1 MQESR
6 VTDPETPT
14 EGRRATSADVA
25 RASGVSRATVS
36 YVLNDVPGKSIS
48 AATRTLVLETA
59 QRLGHIPYAPAR
71 SLRLGRSNIVL
82 ALVRDFAIGY
92 VANNV
97 LRRLD
102 LALAEHGYV
111 LLAHRYDG
119 DLRPMTELWGLVS
132 PALVVA
138 MGGLALPDEEAI
150 GLARTKVVRA
160 HNLMDNERIGRMQA
174 AHLAS
179 RGHRR
184 LGYAFP
190 ADPAVELIARERLTG
205 VRAGCEELGLP
216 EPSVQVVDTARPE
229 TIYAALDAWAHEDAA
244 VSAVCAHNDEI
255 AILLTAALTK
265 RGLQVG
271 RDLALIGVDDIPAAR
286 ISMTTVRIDAV
297 GWAQA
302 VAEEVLAQL
311 GDRPIVRDAEDFLE
325 LIVRDSA

>member
-1 MQESR
+1 M
-6 VTDPETPT
+6 T
-14 EGRRATSADVA
+14 EPDTAAPIPGRRATSADVA

-48 AATRTLVLETA
+48 AATRQLVLDTA

-71 SLRLGRSNIVL
+71 SLRSGRSNIVL

-132 PALVVA
+132 PALVVT
-138 MGGLALPDEEAI
+138 MGGLALSDEEAI
-150 GLARTKVVRA
+150 ALAQTKLVRA
-160 HNLMDNERIGRMQA
+160 HGLMPNERIGRMQA
-174 AHLAS
+174 GYLAS
-179 RGHRR
+179 REHTR

-190 ADPAVELIARERLTG
+190 TDPAIELIARERLEG
-205 VRAGCEELGLP
+205 VRAQCRELGLP
-216 EPSVQVVDTARPE
+216 EPSIQEVDSARPE
-229 TIYAALDAWAHEDAA
+229 TVYAALDAWAAEGARVTA
-244 VSAVCAHNDEI
+244 ICAHNDEI
-255 AILLTAALTK
+255 AVMLAEGLAA

-271 RDLALIGVDDIPAAR
+271 RDLAVIGVDDIPVAR
-286 ISMTTVRIDAV
+286 MSMTTVRIDAV

-302 VAEEVLAQL
+302 VAEDVLALL
-311 GDRPIVRDAEDFLE
+311 GDRPSTHAPGDFLE